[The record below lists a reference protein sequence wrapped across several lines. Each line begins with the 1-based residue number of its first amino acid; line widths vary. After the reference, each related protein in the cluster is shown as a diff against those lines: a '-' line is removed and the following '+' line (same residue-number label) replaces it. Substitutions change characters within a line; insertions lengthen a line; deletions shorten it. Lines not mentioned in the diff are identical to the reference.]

1 MPKGDIRYPVN
12 YFHNGVKVAGR
23 SEDKIPKEGTK
34 RRFKGTLYTIKS
46 FFVGRGFVQVE
57 LEKED

>member
-1 MPKGDIRYPVN
+1 MKYPVN

-34 RRFKGTLYTIKS
+34 RRFKGTLYLVKS

-57 LEKED
+57 LEKEG